1 MSKAAVFFL
10 ALALLFGGGYMMYM
24 ATRSTTGDDIQL
36 NKVSYNLASDEDAA
50 DALKEM
56 ETAQDTKWVE
66 DFSLVRRTNDGFD
79 SSELRGKVWVTSFF
93 FASCPSSCRQQNQTI
108 GTLYRSLAKDGIQFV
123 CITVDPENDTT
134 ERLRE
139 YADNFTSDVKN
150 WMFLTGEYEYIR
162 RIGSEKFQMAVG
174 PQTHSSKL
182 AVVDKWGNVRGQF
195 SWDDDSELIALKELT
210 SELSSETEELQE
222 YIEKREQLHENLE
235 NTIIVA
241 PESDDSPDES
251 SGADSDAAATS
262 DTLEAS
268 EETESDTAE

>member
-1 MSKAAVFFL
+1 
-10 ALALLFGGGYMMYM
+10 
-24 ATRSTTGDDIQL
+24 
-36 NKVSYNLASDEDAA
+36 
-50 DALKEM
+50 
-56 ETAQDTKWVE
+56 
-66 DFSLVRRTNDGFD
+66 
-79 SSELRGKVWVTSFF
+79 
-93 FASCPSSCRQQNQTI
+93 
-108 GTLYRSLAKDGIQFV
+108 
-123 CITVDPENDTT
+123 
-134 ERLRE
+134 
-139 YADNFTSDVKN
+139 
-150 WMFLTGEYEYIR
+150 
-162 RIGSEKFQMAVG
+162 MAVG

-222 YIEKREQLHENLE
+222 YIDKREQLHENLE

-262 DTLEAS
+262 DTPEAS